1 MIADARSSD
10 GNTVAGPLGRF
21 FAFDITRMIVCCGN
35 CGSESPLGALRL
47 YGDQM
52 GIVLRCVHC
61 SEVNLRA
68 LEFNGTLSLDA
79 RGATRIILRPS
90 VDLLL

>member
-1 MIADARSSD
+1 MIHDDRSSD
-10 GNTVAGPLGRF
+10 GNAVAGPLGRF
-21 FAFDITRMIVCCGN
+21 FAFDITQMIVTCGV

-47 YGDQM
+47 YGDKM

-61 SEVNLRA
+61 GEVNLRA

-79 RGATRIILRPS
+79 RGAARMTFHPPLALP
-90 VDLLL
+90 

>member
-1 MIADARSSD
+1 MIEDARSSD
-10 GNTVAGPLGRF
+10 GNAVAGPLGRF
-21 FAFDITRMIVCCGN
+21 FAFDITRMMVTCGT

-61 SEVNLRA
+61 GEVNLRA
-68 LEFNGTLSLDA
+68 LAFNGALSLDA
-79 RGATRIILRPS
+79 RGATRITLRPS
-90 VDLLL
+90 ADLL

>member
-1 MIADARSSD
+1 MIEDARSSD
-10 GNTVAGPLGRF
+10 GNAVAGSLGRF
-21 FAFDITRMIVCCGN
+21 FALDITRMMVTCGT

-61 SEVNLRA
+61 GEVNLRA
-68 LEFNGTLSLDA
+68 LEFNGALSLDA

-90 VDLLL
+90 ADLL

>member
-1 MIADARSSD
+1 MIDDDRWSD
-10 GNTVAGPLGRF
+10 GNAVAGPLGRF
-21 FAFDITRMIVCCGN
+21 FAFDVTQMVVTCGA

-47 YGDQM
+47 YGDKM

-61 SEVNLRA
+61 GEVNLRA

-79 RGATRIILRPS
+79 RGATRIIFRAP
-90 VDLLL
+90 VDLL